1 MIEKPGKHAG
11 LHERISEMGQNRK
24 KRLLIL
30 MPAFALKADDRRLMG
45 GRIGY

>member
-30 MPAFALKADDRRLMG
+30 MPAFALKADDRRLMRG
-45 GRIGY
+45 SVGY